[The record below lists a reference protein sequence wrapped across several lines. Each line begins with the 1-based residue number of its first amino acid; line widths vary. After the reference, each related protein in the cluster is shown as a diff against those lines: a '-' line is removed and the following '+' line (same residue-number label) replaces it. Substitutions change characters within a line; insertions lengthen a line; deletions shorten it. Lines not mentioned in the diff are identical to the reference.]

1 MHPIILA
8 SSSPRRK
15 EILAMTGLT
24 FDIVPSGY
32 EEDNSLPLPP
42 AELVAQLALGK
53 AQWVAQR
60 HPDAL
65 VIGADTLIA
74 MDGNVYGKPR
84 DKEDLI
90 ATLKKFSGRS
100 HSVFSGIALV
110 KKDHVVAE
118 SVETKVFFRALG
130 NDEITRYAE
139 TNEWQDKAG
148 GYGIQATG
156 ALFIEKIEGDYFN
169 VVGLPLCQLGQRL
182 RELGIKLL

>member
-1 MHPIILA
+1 MKRIILA

-15 EILAMTGLT
+15 ELLAMTGLP

-32 EEDNSLPLPP
+32 EEDNALPLPP

-53 AQWVAQR
+53 AQWVAER
-60 HPDAL
+60 HPEAL

-74 MDGNVYGKPR
+74 MDGQVYGKPHG
-84 DKEDLI
+84 KEDLV

-110 KKDHVVAE
+110 ENGRTATE
-118 SVETKVFFRALG
+118 SVETKVFFRELG
-130 NDEITRYAE
+130 DDEIARYAE
-139 TNEWQDKAG
+139 TDEWRDKAG

-169 VVGLPLCQLGQRL
+169 VVGLPLCRLGQRL
-182 RELGIKLL
+182 REFDVTLL